1 MYKKFNF
8 CHNRTKHNIIFF
20 LDQPSIP
27 GIDNQLMILQE
38 SFVSHVGSYVI
49 YAPIDSTSLNFAING
64 GNPRGIHILS
74 SGFGVCSSKKEDE
87 SSKDE
92 SLLTLACQTLA
103 CGLDGPMM
111 LTTQAVSDVNNLLTT
126 TLVKVKDALMGI

>member
-20 LDQPSIP
+20 YQPSIP
-27 GIDNQLMILQE
+27 GIDTQLMILQE

-87 SSKDE
+87 S
-92 SLLTLACQTLA
+92 LLTLACQTLA